1 MRKLL
6 TIVLAIGLIF
16 AFTLPANAAWKDMW
30 AYVYTWD
37 GGMNSDGTMKLT
49 RQTTNI
55 TFLVLEKDYVDTLE
69 KLYVFGDDRMVT
81 TGMGHAD
88 QLGAVRSAI
97 TGTNFASATVC
108 NGMVRFRVDPTET
121 NDRYVDLMV
130 VDQDGGFM
138 TYVEDFDEYTHTII
152 IDERP
157 NVWHHGAI
165 WYYAST
171 GAAALLTGI
180 EINRNTIIR
189 TMAIEVITLDDG
201 ETIDVGLTAGGTNGD
216 ADGFIDG
223 GLVATV
229 GYWDVKRHMDPAVA
243 SPDGVHGISSGAT
256 HFHYTSEN
264 PLGALLGT
272 TIPGSGG
279 DTLVGY
285 HGFVEHW
292 DFWIHATQ
300 EQSLEWNISAC
311 STAWGFIHYYFMQ
324 IR

>member
-1 MRKLL
+1 
-6 TIVLAIGLIF
+6 
-16 AFTLPANAAWKDMW
+16 
-30 AYVYTWD
+30 
-37 GGMNSDGTMKLT
+37 
-49 RQTTNI
+49 
-55 TFLVLEKDYVDTLE
+55 
-69 KLYVFGDDRMVT
+69 
-81 TGMGHAD
+81 
-88 QLGAVRSAI
+88 
-97 TGTNFASATVC
+97 
-108 NGMVRFRVDPTET
+108 MVRFRVDPTET

-157 NVWHHGAI
+157 NIWHHGAM

-189 TMAIEVITLDDG
+189 TMAIEVVTLDDG
-201 ETIDVGLTAGGTNGD
+201 ETIDVGLTAAGTDGD

-223 GLVATV
+223 SAVATV
-229 GYWDVKRHMDPAVA
+229 GYWDVKRHIDPALTDA
-243 SPDGVHGISSGAT
+243 QDGVHGLSSGDSK
-256 HFHYTSEN
+256 FHYTTEH
-264 PLGALLGT
+264 PMGVFLGT
-272 TIPGSGG
+272 VIPGSGG
-279 DTLVGY
+279 DGTIG
-285 HGFVEHW
+285 HEGGMVEHY

>member
-16 AFTLPANAAWKDMW
+16 AFTLPASAAWKDMW
-30 AYVYTWD
+30 AYVYTWN

-69 KLYVFGDDRMVT
+69 TIYLFGDDRIVT
-81 TGMGHAD
+81 TGMGGSD
-88 QLGAVRSAI
+88 QLGNPRPAV

-108 NGMVRFRVDPTET
+108 GGKVAFRVDPTESG
-121 NDRYVDLMV
+121 DRYVDLMV

-157 NVWHHGAI
+157 NIWHHGAM

-189 TMAIEVITLDDG
+189 TMAIEVVTLDSS
-201 ETIDVGLTAGGTNGD
+201 ETIDVGLTAAGTNGD

-223 GLVATV
+223 QTLGTV
-229 GYWDVKRHMDPAVA
+229 GYWDIRRQTQVDTQ
-243 SPDGVHGISSGAT
+243 DGVYGLSSGDSK
-256 HFHYTSEN
+256 FHWTSEN
-264 PLGALLGT
+264 PLGLLLGT

-279 DTLVGY
+279 DTQP
-285 HGFVEHW
+285 GFRGQRVEW